1 MKRTFLLVLQA
12 CVLATLA
19 SSALAAEKLVFGI
32 ALEPYPPFS
41 FKSGKGD
48 WSGFEP
54 EIITAVC
61 ARMQADCSLS
71 EMSWDGL
78 IPALKSQQVDVVLN
92 SVTITPERQQVI
104 DFTQPYF
111 YTRALWVGDRSLE
124 LEPTP
129 AGLKG
134 KIIGVQGSTTHA
146 AFVKKY
152 YGETSTIRYY
162 TTQDDLLSDLRSGR
176 IDIILAD
183 QLVLEPL
190 LDMPD
195 NAILGSKGVAPL
207 DPLFGEGVGAGVRKG
222 NDALRE
228 RLNVALQS
236 LRADG
241 SYEKIRERYFKSGI
255 ATSSAEPTADV
266 GH

>member
-1 MKRTFLLVLQA
+1 MKKTLLVTLQA
-12 CVLATLA
+12 CLLAGIA
-19 SSALAAEKLVFGI
+19 SSAMAADKLVFGI

-54 EIITAVC
+54 EMITAVC
-61 ARMQADCSLS
+61 ARMQAECTLN

-92 SVTITPERQQVI
+92 SLSITPERQQVI

-111 YTRALWVGDRSLE
+111 FTRALWIGERNLE
-124 LEPTP
+124 LDPTP

-152 YGETSTIRYY
+152 YAEDSTIRYY
-162 TTQDDLLSDLRSGR
+162 NDQDDLLADLRSGR
-176 IDIILAD
+176 VDIMLAD
-183 QLVLEPL
+183 QLVVEPL
-190 LDMPD
+190 LELPD
-195 NAILGSKGVAPL
+195 NAMLASKGVAPL
-207 DPLFGEGVGAGVRKG
+207 DPLFGDGVGAGVRKG
-222 NDALRE
+222 NGALRE
-228 RLNVALQS
+228 RLNVALQA
-236 LRADG
+236 LRTDG
-241 SYEKIRERYFKSGI
+241 SYEKIRERYFKTDI
-255 ATSSAEPTADV
+255 SALE
-266 GH
+266 

>member
-1 MKRTFLLVLQA
+1 MKKTLLVTLQA
-12 CVLATLA
+12 CLLAGIACTA
-19 SSALAAEKLVFGI
+19 SAADKLVFGI

-41 FKSGKGD
+41 FKSGKGE

-54 EIITAVC
+54 EMITAVC
-61 ARMQADCSLS
+61 ERMKAECKLN

-92 SVTITPERQQVI
+92 SLSITPERQQVI

-111 YTRALWVGDRSLE
+111 FTRALWIGDRSME
-124 LEPTP
+124 LDPTP

-152 YGETSTIRYY
+152 YGESTVRYY
-162 TTQDDLLSDLRSGR
+162 NDQDDILSDLRSGR
-176 IDIILAD
+176 VDIMLAD
-183 QLVLEPL
+183 QLVVEPL
-190 LDMPD
+190 LDNPD
-195 NAILGSKGVAPL
+195 NSMLASKGVAPM
-207 DPLFGEGVGAGVRKG
+207 DPLFGDGVGAGVRKG

-236 LRADG
+236 LRDDG
-241 SYEKIRERYFKSGI
+241 SYEKIRQRYFKTDI
-255 ATSSAEPTADV
+255 SAL
-266 GH
+266 

>member
-1 MKRTFLLVLQA
+1 MKKTLLVTLQA
-12 CVLATLA
+12 CLLAGIA
-19 SSALAAEKLVFGI
+19 STSFAADKLVFGI

-54 EIITAVC
+54 EMITAVC
-61 ARMQADCSLS
+61 ARMKADCTLN

-92 SVTITPERQQVI
+92 SLSITPERQQVI

-111 YTRALWVGDRSLE
+111 FTRALWIGDRSME
-124 LEPTP
+124 LDPTP

-134 KIIGVQGSTTHA
+134 KIIGVQGSTTHS

-152 YGETSTIRYY
+152 YGESNIRYY
-162 TTQDDLLSDLRSGR
+162 NDQDDILADLRSGR
-176 IDIILAD
+176 VDIMLAD
-183 QLVLEPL
+183 QLVVEPL
-190 LDMPD
+190 LEKPD
-195 NAILGSKGVAPL
+195 NSMLASKGVAPL
-207 DPLFGEGVGAGVRKG
+207 DPLFGDGVGAGVRKG

-236 LRADG
+236 LRDDG
-241 SYEKIRERYFKSGI
+241 SYEKIRARYFKTDI
-255 ATSSAEPTADV
+255 TTLQ
-266 GH
+266 